1 MESES
6 SHQHQFNKINHLDRE
21 VERVESG
28 QEFGVGIVRC
38 LSRSL
43 IEIQK
48 LEVTTHVAEDEQGE
62 ERACASH
69 DLLLTDGRGKIL
81 DDPLH

>member
-1 MESES
+1 MERKS
-6 SHQHQFNKINHLDRE
+6 SHQYQFDEVNHLDRE

-28 QEFGVGIVRC
+28 QEFGVGIVRR
-38 LSRSL
+38 LSRGL

-69 DLLLTDGRGKIL
+69 DLLLTD
-81 DDPLH
+81 P